1 MFGFSIPK
9 IILLFIIIFII
20 WNVFRYIEKKNLSS
34 KRRESDKNKEENGI
48 EESLVEC
55 KVCGNFFSSYLPEG
69 CPTCNREK

>member
-34 KRRESDKNKEENGI
+34 KRREANSDKEENGT
-48 EESLVEC
+48 EEALVEC
-55 KVCGNFFSSYLPEG
+55 KACGNFFSSYLPEG
-69 CPTCNREK
+69 CPTCKTEK